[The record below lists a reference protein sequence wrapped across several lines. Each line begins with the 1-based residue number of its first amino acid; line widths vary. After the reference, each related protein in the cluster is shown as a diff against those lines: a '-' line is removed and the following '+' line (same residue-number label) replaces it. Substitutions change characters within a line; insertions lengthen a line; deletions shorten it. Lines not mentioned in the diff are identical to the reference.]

1 MRAETAAHPPGR
13 HYVTVS
19 LSQMLRLCAEAR
31 RKDLA
36 IILVIIIVPII
47 YDRKQICQ
55 HRMKNRKMLH
65 KKQGRR
71 MGGKQGKSEK
81 IRIKS
86 DAPRPDKMKGYK
98 IKKDIDKEKHG

>member
-19 LSQMLRLCAEAR
+19 LSQMLRLCAEAH

-36 IILVIIIVPII
+36 IILVIIIIPII
-47 YDRKQICQ
+47 YDRKQVCQ

-65 KKQGRR
+65 EKQGRR
-71 MGGKQGKSEK
+71 GEENRGK
-81 IRIKS
+81 
-86 DAPRPDKMKGYK
+86 A
-98 IKKDIDKEKHG
+98 KKYG